1 MTPMPLLVVVLGWLC
16 LGLETGLRS
25 TLAFPVGTLYASPSF
40 VIPLAVYI
48 AVCAAPRHAM
58 WSCLGLGVMLDLLSA
73 HATKGEPMTII
84 GPYALGLMLAGQFVL
99 AVRGLVIRRN
109 PLTVLALSIPA
120 AAIVQIVV
128 VAIVTARHVAGDP
141 TVWNATAELGARLLS
156 ALMTGVS
163 GLVMVLMWRSPGM
176 SNSCRASSS
185 PSS

>member
-1 MTPMPLLVVVLGWLC
+1 MPLLVAVLGWLC
-16 LGLETGLRS
+16 LGLETGLRGA
-25 TLAFPVGTLYASPSF
+25 LALPVGTHSASPSF

-58 WSCLGLGVMLDLLSA
+58 WACLGLGVMLDLLA
-73 HATKGEPMTII
+73 PHATKGEPMTII

-128 VAIVTARHVAGDP
+128 VAIITARHIAGDP
-141 TVWNATAELGARLLS
+141 TVWDATGQLAARMLS

-163 GLVMVLMWRSPGM
+163 GLVMGLVLMPLAPALGLGGGM
-176 SNSCRASSS
+176 RRR
-185 PSS
+185 